1 MKFAIL
7 FAAASLAAGTAM
19 AQATGP
25 LEWRRTDMSSDT
37 FGATGFTAEVDG
49 IRRVA
54 VVVRAPA
61 DRTSQAGTFRGVVF
75 QTEVR
80 CQERRWRIT
89 GITYYAADY
98 SVVSQIGAVPEAPLI
113 RETPLHAAI
122 TDVCDGGHTGPI
134 GLTTDDPVEV
144 QRWLDGL

>member
-7 FAAASLAAGTAM
+7 VAVVSLTAGTAS
-19 AQATGP
+19 AQTSGP

-37 FGATGFTAEVDG
+37 PGATAFTAEVDG
-49 IRRVA
+49 IRRA
-54 VVVRAPA
+54 VVAIRAPV

-98 SVVSQIGAVPEAPLI
+98 SVVSQTGAVPEAPLA
-113 RETPLHAAI
+113 RETPLHVAV
-122 TDVCDGGHTGPI
+122 TDVCDGGHMGPV
-134 GLTTDDPVEV
+134 GLTTDDPVQV